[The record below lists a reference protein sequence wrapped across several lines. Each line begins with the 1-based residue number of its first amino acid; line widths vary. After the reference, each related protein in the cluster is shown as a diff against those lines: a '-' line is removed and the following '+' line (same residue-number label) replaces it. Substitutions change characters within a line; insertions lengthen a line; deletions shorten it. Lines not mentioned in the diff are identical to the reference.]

1 MLTNSSL
8 TTDIRT
14 VLELLPKPTAV
25 IPCYS
30 FLEMLTELTTD
41 IGTVLI
47 DHGETLRLRTAH

>member
-1 MLTNSSL
+1 MLANSSL

-25 IPCYS
+25 IPFYS
-30 FLEMLTELTTD
+30 FLEMLTKLTTD
-41 IGTVLI
+41 IGTVLT